1 MAKYDIYAVGSA
13 LVDTEINVLDKFL
26 VEASISKGLMTLVDR
41 PRQLE
46 LLRRLRSLEMAQ
58 TCGGSACN
66 SVVAAAT
73 LGATTF
79 FSGRVGNDCDGDLYI
94 GDLSELGI
102 GFHGTRTSDTATG
115 QCLVMVTP
123 DAERTM
129 NTFLGA
135 SEQLA
140 YTDIDKNALKQ
151 SEWLYI
157 EGYLL
162 TDKDRA
168 EVILRTTAFAR
179 ANKIKVALSLSD
191 PFVVASC
198 RDVLQELI
206 DDGIDLLFCN
216 RDEALAYTG
225 ADNINSAAQEIKP
238 FSEGFAITD
247 GASGALVCDGRDIFH
262 LPGIETRA
270 IDTNGAGDMFAGAFL
285 YSIVRGYGFDKA
297 AEFANY
303 CAAKVV
309 MIFGPRLDRDQL
321 VAIKKKFNL

>member
-1 MAKYDIYAVGSA
+1 
-13 LVDTEINVLDKFL
+13 
-26 VEASISKGLMTLVDR
+26 
-41 PRQLE
+41 
-46 LLRRLRSLEMAQ
+46 
-58 TCGGSACN
+58 
-66 SVVAAAT
+66 
-73 LGATTF
+73 
-79 FSGRVGNDCDGDLYI
+79 
-94 GDLSELGI
+94 
-102 GFHGTRTSDTATG
+102 
-115 QCLVMVTP
+115 MVTP

-151 SEWLYI
+151 SDWLYI

-168 EVILRTTAFAR
+168 EVILKTTAFAR
-179 ANKIKVALSLSD
+179 TNKIKVALSLSD

-216 RDEALAYTG
+216 RDEALAYTC
-225 ADNINSAAQEIKP
+225 ADNINSAAQEIKQ
-238 FSEGFAITD
+238 FSKGFAITD

-270 IDTNGAGDMFAGAFL
+270 IDTNGAGDMFAVAFL

-321 VAIKKKFNL
+321 LAIKKKFNL